1 MTRLVTISFSRF
13 ATFREGIHNKLL
25 GSPRLDS
32 RFEIAPMH
40 WTGPFLLFAM
50 LLAGGIA
57 HSQISLETGLTPF
70 ATYQAGGIDPID
82 IGSGGLHVHI
92 LLVSY
97 PQRGNSLF
105 LRLPL

>member
-1 MTRLVTISFSRF
+1 
-13 ATFREGIHNKLL
+13 
-25 GSPRLDS
+25 
-32 RFEIAPMH
+32 
-40 WTGPFLLFAM
+40 M

-70 ATYQAGGIDPID
+70 ATYQVGGIDPID

-97 PQRGNSLF
+97 PQRGNSLYLSF
-105 LRLPL
+105 SITGNTPDIPESARPQT